1 MKVLRFIAFI
11 IFFLGSGVFL
21 LPLAYDS
28 ALFFVHQHASEAIAR
43 VHLRFVP
50 DKEFNIHLKAALEEN
65 EIELA
70 NIIRE
75 IGIEQG
81 IEFEPALISLLDKEN
96 GSWQTVSRNSRK
108 ILEGAKTGEITS
120 GYAMAGALGSDLF
133 GISDF
138 RDLANEFQAY
148 PDYNSFN
155 VGLSLVGVVGTAL
168 TVSAIFNG
176 GSSAVAGA
184 PIRSFV
190 TLLKGAKK
198 AGKLSKKL
206 EKFVSGHLD
215 NIVDKNAVDE
225 LALAFKKID
234 IDSINKKQ
242 ADELLELSKKSVNI
256 KALEPLA
263 SGVDDLR
270 VISGSSG
277 FLGLSRTLAIAD
289 DFNDTARLS
298 KLAKATKSRYAGYIT
313 LAPKLAKSITKAL
326 RILLEAIATL
336 ISAVVW
342 LLGLVWYFFRV
353 IRLVF
358 FRRTPSL

>member
-1 MKVLRFIAFI
+1 MKVLRFVFFAM
-11 IFFLGSGVFL
+11 FFLGSGVFL

-28 ALFFVHQHASEAIAR
+28 ALFFVHQHANEAFAR
-43 VHLRFVP
+43 VHLRFIP
-50 DKEFNIHLKAALEEN
+50 DEQFNIHLKAALKEN
-65 EIELA
+65 EIDLA

-75 IGIEQG
+75 IGLEQG
-81 IEFEPALISLLDKEN
+81 IEFDPALIVQLDKEN
-96 GSWQTVSRNSRK
+96 GSWQTVSRNSSK

-120 GYAMAGALGSDLF
+120 GYGMVGALGSDIL

-138 RDLANEFQAY
+138 RDLSNEFEAY

-176 GSSAVAGA
+176 GSSALAGG
-184 PIRSFV
+184 PLRSSA
-190 TLLKGAKK
+190 TAIKGAKK

-206 EKFVSGHLD
+206 EKFVSGHMD
-215 NIVDKNAVDE
+215 NVVDKNTVNE

-256 KALEPLA
+256 KALEQLA

-298 KLAKATKSRYAGYIT
+298 KLSKATKSRYAGYIT

-326 RILLEAIATL
+326 RILLEAIASL
-336 ISAVVW
+336 ISALIW
-342 LLGLVWYFFRV
+342 LLGLVWYFFKA

-358 FRRTPSL
+358 LRRA

>member
-1 MKVLRFIAFI
+1 MKVLRFIVFI

-28 ALFFVHQHASEAIAR
+28 ALFLVHQHASEAIAR

-75 IGIEQG
+75 IGTEQG
-81 IEFEPALISLLDKEN
+81 IEFEPALISQLDKEN

-108 ILEGAKTGEITS
+108 VLEGAKTGEITS

-133 GISDF
+133 GISDI

-176 GSSAVAGA
+176 GSSAVAGV
-184 PIRSFV
+184 PLRSSV
-190 TLLKGAKK
+190 TAIKGAKK

-225 LALAFKKID
+225 LALA
-234 IDSINKKQ
+234 
-242 ADELLELSKKSVNI
+242 LKKS
-256 KALEPLA
+256 
-263 SGVDDLR
+263 
-270 VISGSSG
+270 
-277 FLGLSRTLAIAD
+277 TLTQSI
-289 DFNDTARLS
+289 
-298 KLAKATKSRYAGYIT
+298 KSRPMNC
-313 LAPKLAKSITKAL
+313 LSLAKSQSTL
-326 RILLEAIATL
+326 RLLNP
-336 ISAVVW
+336 W
-342 LLGLVWYFFRV
+342 LPVLM
-353 IRLVF
+353 I
-358 FRRTPSL
+358 